1 MAKRKLQKFAE
12 IGQMPNVIQ
21 NFNWENPV
29 LINHQQTEVKLKGK
43 WASAFFNNQ
52 QPIVLELACG
62 YGEYAVALGK
72 LQPQLNFIGIDIKG
86 NRIHHGAKLAL
97 QQGLGNVGFLRTG
110 ISLLPHFFAQNE
122 ISEIWIPFPDP
133 YLPNSQARK
142 RLTSPQ
148 FLQLYRQFLQP
159 QGRLHLKTDSEPL
172 YQYTLETLEQTSGA
186 AIIAHTNN
194 LYQHVLYQQF
204 PALQIPTRY
213 ESLRPSGADTIKY
226 ICFTIN

>member
-1 MAKRKLQKFAE
+1 M
-12 IGQMPNVIQ
+12 
-21 NFNWENPV
+21 
-29 LINHQQTEVKLKGK
+29 
-43 WASAFFNNQ
+43 
-52 QPIVLELACG
+52 
-62 YGEYAVALGK
+62 
-72 LQPQLNFIGIDIKG
+72 NFIGIDIKG

-194 LYQHVLYQQF
+194 LYQHVLY
-204 PALQIPTRY
+204 
-213 ESLRPSGADTIKY
+213 
-226 ICFTIN
+226 